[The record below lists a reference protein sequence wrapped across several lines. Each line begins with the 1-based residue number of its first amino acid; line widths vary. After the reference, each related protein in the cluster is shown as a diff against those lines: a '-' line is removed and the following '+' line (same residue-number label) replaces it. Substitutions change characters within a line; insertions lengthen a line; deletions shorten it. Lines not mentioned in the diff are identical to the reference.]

1 MDNNFLLSKKNR
13 RAVAP
18 IIATLILVAIA
29 VVGGVMIF
37 VFAQDF
43 FGGESMTGPG
53 TIDTISLAG
62 YDLRDLNNAGNLKS
76 HIASDQLCVECDASG
91 GLKTSDL
98 GAIYIKNSGATAV
111 TIAAITMNDKK
122 YILVG
127 TGVDTVAAGF
137 DPQDFAVYTEDLAGG
152 AISVQS
158 DATISGADTGT
169 IFFRSADDIGAGRT
183 VSITV
188 TTGSGQ
194 EFSFNVVIGQKS

>member
-1 MDNNFLLSKKNR
+1 MDNNILSMKNR

-62 YDLRDLNNAGNLKS
+62 YDLRDTTGNLKT
-76 HIASDQLCVECDASG
+76 HIATDQACTGCAAGG
-91 GLKTSDL
+91 GLAVTDI

-111 TIAAITMNDKK
+111 TIQSITINDKK
-122 YILVG
+122 YGLVAK
-127 TGVDTVAAGF
+127 VDVIANFPSQKFT
-137 DPQDFAVYTEDLAGG
+137 VYTEILAGG
-152 AISVQS
+152 LMQEQA
-158 DATISGADTGT
+158 DATIAGADTGT
-169 IFFRSADDIGAGRT
+169 IFFRSADEIGAGRT
-183 VSITV
+183 ISVTV
-188 TTGSGQ
+188 TTGTGQ
-194 EFSFNVVIGQKS
+194 EFSFNVVVGQKS